1 MESIFGGNDPN
12 LIGDTGEREASDET
26 RAQLKAGANWFYW
39 IAGLSLVNS
48 AIFAFGGQV
57 SFIAG
62 LAVTQIIDAFADG
75 MAAGNSISAVKI
87 GALVMDLIVFI
98 IFALIGYYANKA
110 INAVF
115 IGGMVLYSIDGLV
128 WLLFDSIFAFGFH
141 IFALIMIFRGFL
153 ASREIGRIRDNNRL
167 VRNSQGIE

>member
-12 LIGDTGEREASDET
+12 VNTDTGEKEPSSET
-26 RAQLKAGANWFYW
+26 LIQLKTGANWFYW

-75 MAAGNSISAVKI
+75 MSGGNSLSAVKVI
-87 GALVMDLIVFI
+87 ALVMDFIVFI
-98 IFALIGYYANKA
+98 LFALIGYYANKA

-115 IGGMVLYSIDGLV
+115 IGGMVLYIIDGLV
-128 WLLFDSIFAFGFH
+128 WLLLDSFLAFGFH
-141 IFALIMIFRGFL
+141 IFALIMIFRGFM
-153 ASREIGRIRDNNRL
+153 ASREIARIRSHNRL
-167 VRNSQGIE
+167 VRDGK